1 MRERIK
7 QVRGL
12 DQLSRRLIAL
22 GVVLVVGSLSLAGW
36 LVISGELVTGL
47 TLLLYVVV
55 GTLLAA
61 IGFSPSVGAGPNQR
75 A

>member
-1 MRERIK
+1 MRKTIK

-22 GVVLVVGSLSLAGW
+22 GVVLVVGSLALAGW
-36 LVISGELVTGL
+36 LVASGELVTGL

-61 IGFSPSVGAGPNQR
+61 IGFSPGVGNEPNQR

>member
-1 MRERIK
+1 MRDMIG
-7 QVRGL
+7 QIRGL

-22 GVVLVVGSLSLAGW
+22 GIVLAVGSLGVAGW
-36 LVISGELVTGL
+36 LVVSGELVTGL

-61 IGFSPSVGAGPNQR
+61 IGFSPSVGKKPNQR

>member
-1 MRERIK
+1 MRETIK
-7 QVRGL
+7 QVSGL
-12 DQLSRRLIAL
+12 DPFSRRLVAL
-22 GVVLVVGSLSLAGW
+22 GVVLVVGSLALAGW
-36 LVISGELVTGL
+36 LVVSGELVTGL

-61 IGFSPSVGAGPNQR
+61 IGFSPSVGTGPNQR